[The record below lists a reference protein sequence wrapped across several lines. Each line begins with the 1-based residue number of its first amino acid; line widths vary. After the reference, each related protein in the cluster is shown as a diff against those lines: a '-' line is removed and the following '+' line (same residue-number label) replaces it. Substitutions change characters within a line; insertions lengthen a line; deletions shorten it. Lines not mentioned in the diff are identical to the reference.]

1 MCSLTIT
8 LWSPLAEPW
17 TLPAFNDASAAITG
31 QSGALV
37 DGWCHGKSYNGHCM
51 VFNRMNCDQDTILS
65 LFSNCKRLLLIIYVP
80 IYIKLCFWTAL
91 INSLMEFYGKNN
103 IQHQFKITKELSNN
117 SHFTQAQ
124 LHFMVQNN
132 TLKGAVKIFNS
143 DNCASFYLLHGHFW
157 YTTYAQNNLINNQC
171 IRTFRTGGNFS

>member
-91 INSLMEFYGKNN
+91 MNALMEFYGKNN
-103 IQHQFKITKELSNN
+103 IQHQFKITKKLSNK
-117 SHFTQAQ
+117 SHFIGRSSRVLVCFVHTTGTRNV
-124 LHFMVQNN
+124 FRSR
-132 TLKGAVKIFNS
+132 NS
-143 DNCASFYLLHGHFW
+143 IW
-157 YTTYAQNNLINNQC
+157 
-171 IRTFRTGGNFS
+171 GN